1 MIILEY
7 LSRASSLLG
16 TVAYPA
22 ADAAV
27 AFTAMYLVIQ
37 DKRTIHKQLSSSF
50 SHIASAFLVILAAS
64 HYSGWTMTLNQVA
77 SLALPLLAVHP
88 SGYTN
93 FQFANALGIYRLLH
107 NKGNPLQSALSIL
120 LHIYL
125 VFANLNLS
133 NQMQLASIMREISF
147 AQVRQLNALQK
158 LRELTID
165 DLWQLPERYQLRNA
179 YSDLVINTTES
190 FFLHK
195 AIFRMVWKPLIPI
208 QVARML
214 LQLLPIFRSIFNGHI
229 YQCLDSSDSG
239 GYYKAYMAAAGLI
252 LVEFLEGQRCY
263 IRGFTTKEEDR
274 MKGVL
279 KLELARLPL
288 IHSGLKKTPTPWEI
302 ELEITR
308 GTGTLSGR
316 VGYLEQAPWIMNDTM
331 RANILFGR
339 EFEEDYYWKVVYACA
354 LTQDIELW
362 PERDLS
368 LIGERGINIS
378 GGQRARLALARTV
391 YSRADFY
398 ILDDPLSAVDAH
410 VKRHILDNVIL
421 SSGLLGNALRVVTT
435 HSESM
440 LPFCDQIVT
449 ISDKTVSVVRQEPK
463 EHLYIAP
470 VTIVKPNNDTDPTP
484 KETNLATVPATP
496 TTDGDDTKSDT
507 IKAKPVAAANP
518 TPAKKETL
526 PKKHTILENAKYVFG
541 LCGWHAIVTFVIT
554 ASFRPL
560 SNFVLDKYNIAA
572 LKENAKYSSVSHEA
586 VLWYLKVRL
595 FKNATSEILDRIEN
609 YIGLMLSGDRIED
622 AIQTKFVY
630 SLLHAPLS
638 FLEKANRFKISAAYN
653 EGSRAM
659 AHGIP
664 RYLRTESANA
674 FESMISLWRSAQAT
688 PQFMLI
694 VPFIVWARTRASKIT
709 DMTSESLSSIEKEAS
724 SRHSQTSSIIKDGG
738 RMIRLFGVES
748 YYMSCYISDKDE
760 EAQIDCPKDSL
771 ERLSEI
777 VSNGIRDSGKLI
789 SLISI
794 IIQSHLTKYKVS
806 SGQLNVLR
814 ADVADLIYNTGMLV
828 EMPSRLRKFSNEIGT
843 FRQFSDL
850 DPEAPYIVEDCRVPS
865 EWPHSGNVE
874 FKNLSVRYGADQDY
888 ALKNLNITIR
898 PGEKIGI
905 VGRTGAGKSTLAKT
919 IFRLLDNEVEGSIK
933 IDGHDTAQFGVGDF
947 RPKLGIIPQES
958 TMFYGTVRRNL
969 DPLHEFTI
977 EDMWAAMIKC
987 GVAELIEP
995 KRKRKSTGLAKELVS
1010 SGSKGEDK
1018 DGDED
1023 KDEDE
1028 EADRLRWEKSGFLM
1042 RAVLFLF
1049 ASKKPKVPS
1058 TKDTKV
1064 GVNLTLGPNDSR
1076 FSGGQRQLFSLCRL
1090 LMRKRKV
1097 LILDEATAEVDLETD
1112 SKMQKLIRSEFSE
1125 CTVLTIAHRLD
1136 TIMNSD
1142 RIIVME
1148 KGEIAEIGP
1157 PHELIAN
1164 GGMFAE
1170 LVKANEF

>member
-1 MIILEY
+1 
-7 LSRASSLLG
+7 
-16 TVAYPA
+16 
-22 ADAAV
+22 
-27 AFTAMYLVIQ
+27 
-37 DKRTIHKQLSSSF
+37 
-50 SHIASAFLVILAAS
+50 
-64 HYSGWTMTLNQVA
+64 
-77 SLALPLLAVHP
+77 
-88 SGYTN
+88 
-93 FQFANALGIYRLLH
+93 
-107 NKGNPLQSALSIL
+107 
-120 LHIYL
+120 
-125 VFANLNLS
+125 
-133 NQMQLASIMREISF
+133 
-147 AQVRQLNALQK
+147 
-158 LRELTID
+158 
-165 DLWQLPERYQLRNA
+165 
-179 YSDLVINTTES
+179 
-190 FFLHK
+190 
-195 AIFRMVWKPLIPI
+195 
-208 QVARML
+208 
-214 LQLLPIFRSIFNGHI
+214 
-229 YQCLDSSDSG
+229 
-239 GYYKAYMAAAGLI
+239 
-252 LVEFLEGQRCY
+252 
-263 IRGFTTKEEDR
+263 
-274 MKGVL
+274 
-279 KLELARLPL
+279 
-288 IHSGLKKTPTPWEI
+288 
-302 ELEITR
+302 
-308 GTGTLSGR
+308 
-316 VGYLEQAPWIMNDTM
+316 M

-339 EFEEDYYWKVVYACA
+339 EFDEEYYWKVVHACA

-421 SSGLLGNALRVVTT
+421 SSGLLGNALRIVTT

-449 ISDKTVSVVRQEPK
+449 ISGKTVSVVCQEPK

-470 VTIVKPNNDTDPTP
+470 VTVVKPNNATDSTP

-496 TTDGDDTKSDT
+496 TIDGDNTKSDT

-541 LCGWHAIVTFVIT
+541 LCGWHAIATFVIT

-653 EGSRAM
+653 EDGS
-659 AHGIP
+659 
-664 RYLRTESANA
+664 
-674 FESMISLWRSAQAT
+674 
-688 PQFMLI
+688 
-694 VPFIVWARTRASKIT
+694 
-709 DMTSESLSSIEKEAS
+709 
-724 SRHSQTSSIIKDGG
+724 

-748 YYMSCYISDKDE
+748 YYMSRYISDKDE

-874 FKNLSVRYGADQDY
+874 FKNLSVKYGADQDY

-919 IFRLLDNEVEGSIK
+919 LFRLLDSEVEGSIE

-969 DPLHEFTI
+969 DPLNEFTI

-1010 SGSKGEDK
+1010 SGSKGKDK
-1018 DGDED
+1018 DGGKDKDED

-1028 EADRLRWEKSGFLM
+1028 EADRLRWEKAGLLM

-1049 ASKKPKVPS
+1049 ASKKPKAPS

-1112 SKMQKLIRSEFSE
+1112 RKMQELIRSEFSE

>member
-1 MIILEY
+1 M
-7 LSRASSLLG
+7 
-16 TVAYPA
+16 
-22 ADAAV
+22 
-27 AFTAMYLVIQ
+27 
-37 DKRTIHKQLSSSF
+37 
-50 SHIASAFLVILAAS
+50 
-64 HYSGWTMTLNQVA
+64 
-77 SLALPLLAVHP
+77 
-88 SGYTN
+88 
-93 FQFANALGIYRLLH
+93 
-107 NKGNPLQSALSIL
+107 PLQS
-120 LHIYL
+120 
-125 VFANLNLS
+125 
-133 NQMQLASIMREISF
+133 
-147 AQVRQLNALQK
+147 
-158 LRELTID
+158 
-165 DLWQLPERYQLRNA
+165 
-179 YSDLVINTTES
+179 
-190 FFLHK
+190 
-195 AIFRMVWKPLIPI
+195 
-208 QVARML
+208 
-214 LQLLPIFRSIFNGHI
+214 
-229 YQCLDSSDSG
+229 
-239 GYYKAYMAAAGLI
+239 
-252 LVEFLEGQRCY
+252 
-263 IRGFTTKEEDR
+263 
-274 MKGVL
+274 
-279 KLELARLPL
+279 
-288 IHSGLKKTPTPWEI
+288 
-302 ELEITR
+302 
-308 GTGTLSGR
+308 
-316 VGYLEQAPWIMNDTM
+316 PWIMNDTM

-339 EFEEDYYWKVVYACA
+339 EFDEEYYWKVVHACA

-421 SSGLLGNALRVVTT
+421 SSGLLGNALRIVTT

-449 ISDKTVSVVRQEPK
+449 ISGKTVSVVCQEPK

-470 VTIVKPNNDTDPTP
+470 VTVVKPNNATDSTP

-496 TTDGDDTKSDT
+496 TIDGDNTKSDT

-541 LCGWHAIVTFVIT
+541 LCGWHAIATFVIT

-572 LKENAKYSSVSHEA
+572 LKENAKYSS
-586 VLWYLKVRL
+586 
-595 FKNATSEILDRIEN
+595 
-609 YIGLMLSGDRIED
+609 
-622 AIQTKFVY
+622 
-630 SLLHAPLS
+630 
-638 FLEKANRFKISAAYN
+638 
-653 EGSRAM
+653 
-659 AHGIP
+659 
-664 RYLRTESANA
+664 
-674 FESMISLWRSAQAT
+674 
-688 PQFMLI
+688 
-694 VPFIVWARTRASKIT
+694 
-709 DMTSESLSSIEKEAS
+709 
-724 SRHSQTSSIIKDGG
+724 TSSIIKDGS

-748 YYMSCYISDKDE
+748 YYMSRYISDKDE

-850 DPEAPYIVEDCRVPS
+850 DPEAPYIVEDCRMPS

-874 FKNLSVRYGADQDY
+874 FKNLSVKYGADQDY

-919 IFRLLDNEVEGSIK
+919 LFRLLDSEVEGSIE

-969 DPLHEFTI
+969 DPLNEFTI

-1010 SGSKGEDK
+1010 SGSKGKDK
-1018 DGDED
+1018 DGGKDKDED

-1028 EADRLRWEKSGFLM
+1028 EADRLRWEKAGLLM

-1049 ASKKPKVPS
+1049 ASKKPKAPS
-1058 TKDTKV
+1058 AKDTKV

-1112 SKMQKLIRSEFSE
+1112 RKMQELIRSEFSE

>member
-1 MIILEY
+1 MQLVAVVGKTG
-7 LSRASSLLG
+7 SGKTSLLL
-16 TVAYPA
+16 
-22 ADAAV
+22 
-27 AFTAMYLVIQ
+27 AMC
-37 DKRTIHKQLSSSF
+37 R
-50 SHIASAFLVILAAS
+50 
-64 HYSGWTMTLNQVA
+64 
-77 SLALPLLAVHP
+77 
-88 SGYTN
+88 
-93 FQFANALGIYRLLH
+93 
-107 NKGNPLQSALSIL
+107 
-120 LHIYL
+120 
-125 VFANLNLS
+125 
-133 NQMQLASIMREISF
+133 
-147 AQVRQLNALQK
+147 
-158 LRELTID
+158 
-165 DLWQLPERYQLRNA
+165 
-179 YSDLVINTTES
+179 
-190 FFLHK
+190 
-195 AIFRMVWKPLIPI
+195 
-208 QVARML
+208 
-214 LQLLPIFRSIFNGHI
+214 
-229 YQCLDSSDSG
+229 
-239 GYYKAYMAAAGLI
+239 
-252 LVEFLEGQRCY
+252 
-263 IRGFTTKEEDR
+263 
-274 MKGVL
+274 
-279 KLELARLPL
+279 
-288 IHSGLKKTPTPWEI
+288 

-308 GTGTLSGR
+308 GTGTISGR
-316 VGYLEQAPWIMNDTM
+316 IGYLEQSPWIMNDTM

-339 EFEEDYYWKVVYACA
+339 EFDEEYYWKVVHACA

-421 SSGLLGNALRVVTT
+421 SSGLLGNALRIVTT

-449 ISDKTVSVVRQEPK
+449 ISGKTVSVVCQEPK

-470 VTIVKPNNDTDPTP
+470 VTVVKPNNATDSTP

-496 TTDGDDTKSDT
+496 TIDGDNTKSDT

-541 LCGWHAIVTFVIT
+541 LCGWHAIATFVIT

-653 EGSRAM
+653 EGSGAM

-664 RYLRTESANA
+664 RYLRTESANT

-694 VPFIVWARTRASKIT
+694 VPFIVWARTRASRIADT
-709 DMTSESLSSIEKEAS
+709 TSESLSSIEKEAS
-724 SRHSQTSSIIKDGG
+724 SRHSQTSSIIKDGS

-748 YYMSCYISDKDE
+748 YYMSRYISDKDE

-874 FKNLSVRYGADQDY
+874 FKNLSVKYGADQDY

-919 IFRLLDNEVEGSIK
+919 LFRLLDSEVEGSIE

-969 DPLHEFTI
+969 DPLNEFTI

-1010 SGSKGEDK
+1010 SGSKGKDK
-1018 DGDED
+1018 DGGKDKDED

-1028 EADRLRWEKSGFLM
+1028 EADRLRWEKAGLLM

-1049 ASKKPKVPS
+1049 ASKKPKAPS

-1112 SKMQKLIRSEFSE
+1112 RKMQELIRSEFSE

>member
-1 MIILEY
+1 
-7 LSRASSLLG
+7 
-16 TVAYPA
+16 
-22 ADAAV
+22 
-27 AFTAMYLVIQ
+27 
-37 DKRTIHKQLSSSF
+37 
-50 SHIASAFLVILAAS
+50 
-64 HYSGWTMTLNQVA
+64 
-77 SLALPLLAVHP
+77 
-88 SGYTN
+88 
-93 FQFANALGIYRLLH
+93 
-107 NKGNPLQSALSIL
+107 
-120 LHIYL
+120 
-125 VFANLNLS
+125 
-133 NQMQLASIMREISF
+133 
-147 AQVRQLNALQK
+147 
-158 LRELTID
+158 
-165 DLWQLPERYQLRNA
+165 
-179 YSDLVINTTES
+179 
-190 FFLHK
+190 
-195 AIFRMVWKPLIPI
+195 
-208 QVARML
+208 
-214 LQLLPIFRSIFNGHI
+214 
-229 YQCLDSSDSG
+229 
-239 GYYKAYMAAAGLI
+239 
-252 LVEFLEGQRCY
+252 
-263 IRGFTTKEEDR
+263 
-274 MKGVL
+274 
-279 KLELARLPL
+279 
-288 IHSGLKKTPTPWEI
+288 
-302 ELEITR
+302 
-308 GTGTLSGR
+308 
-316 VGYLEQAPWIMNDTM
+316 MNDTM

-339 EFEEDYYWKVVYACA
+339 EFDEEYYWKVVHACA

-421 SSGLLGNALRVVTT
+421 SSGLLGNALRIVTT

-449 ISDKTVSVVRQEPK
+449 ISGKTVSVVRQEPK

-470 VTIVKPNNDTDPTP
+470 VTVVKPNNATDSTP

-496 TTDGDDTKSDT
+496 TIDGDNTKSDT

-541 LCGWHAIVTFVIT
+541 LCGWHAIATFVIT

-653 EGSRAM
+653 EGSGAM

-664 RYLRTESANA
+664 RYLRTESANT

-694 VPFIVWARTRASKIT
+694 VPFIVWARTRASRIADT
-709 DMTSESLSSIEKEAS
+709 TSESLSSIEKEAS
-724 SRHSQTSSIIKDGG
+724 SRHSQTSSIIKDGS

-748 YYMSCYISDKDE
+748 YYMSRYISDKDE

-874 FKNLSVRYGADQDY
+874 FKNLSVKYGADQDY

-919 IFRLLDNEVEGSIK
+919 LFRLLDSEVEGSIE

-1112 SKMQKLIRSEFSE
+1112 SKMQNLIRSEFSE